1 MASWC
6 PVVGSH
12 FRRHFVK
19 MKQVLNFKA
28 LFSFNCRMPTEEFRW
43 HTLTSWKN
51 EKVGSLQLHRC
62 RTRNSLFPAD
72 AVWRAR
78 WTERGSICWGCHQSS
93 QPDTQILALTD
104 LMWFHR
110 FRNVYDGLRLIGLI
124 WSYRSDLS
132 LAFSWKSWTILLPD
146 WCCAAGW
153 CDPNGKNSSRNCK
166 VRKIAKAARPDFP
179 YSLIFNVLTFKRSTT
194 LIWQAN
200 NH

>member
-43 HTLTSWKN
+43 KN

-72 AVWRAR
+72 AVWRVR

-132 LAFSWKSWTILLPD
+132 LAFSWKSWTILLP
-146 WCCAAGW
+146 AAQEIVRCERLRKQRDRIFHIKHNFDLTGEQPLRKQRLRV
-153 CDPNGKNSSRNCK
+153 DRSS
-166 VRKIAKAARPDFP
+166 
-179 YSLIFNVLTFKRSTT
+179 
-194 LIWQAN
+194 WQS
-200 NH
+200 

>member
-1 MASWC
+1 MVSWC

-19 MKQVLNFKA
+19 MEQVLNFKA

-93 QPDTQILALTD
+93 HPDTQILSLTD
-104 LMWFHR
+104 LMWFNR
-110 FRNVYDGLRLIGLI
+110 FTNVYDGLRLIGLI
-124 WSYRSDLS
+124 CHWHLVER
-132 LAFSWKSWTILLPD
+132 
-146 WCCAAGW
+146 AGRFF
-153 CDPNGKNSSRNCK
+153 CQTDA
-166 VRKIAKAARPDFP
+166 VQLDDAIQTAKAAQEIVRCERLRKQRDR
-179 YSLIFNVLTFKRSTT
+179 IFHILWFSTF
-194 LIWQAN
+194 
-200 NH
+200 